1 MDYRRKEVVS
11 SILTKAGKA
20 HMDVNQNYGNEPY
33 LAHLSPVT
41 YCVANLLSRMPIPD
55 DTFDGIVFGAA
66 YHDAIEDARMTYND
80 VVNAGRELGLS
91 YDSATIGAEIAYA
104 LTNEKGRT
112 REERANEKYYNGIRT
127 TYAASLVK
135 VCDRICNMIHSSK
148 TGHSMSEKYAR
159 EAEHF
164 TKSIDKRCF
173 GIDNDLK
180 EVTDL
185 AIDYIAGKLS
195 LDDKF
200 MVESFYN
207 DGEGNVSTILSKIEE
222 ICKTEK

>member
-1 MDYRRKEVVS
+1 
-11 SILTKAGKA
+11 
-20 HMDVNQNYGNEPY
+20 
-33 LAHLSPVT
+33 
-41 YCVANLLSRMPIPD
+41 
-55 DTFDGIVFGAA
+55 
-66 YHDAIEDARMTYND
+66 
-80 VVNAGRELGLS
+80 
-91 YDSATIGAEIAYA
+91 
-104 LTNEKGRT
+104 
-112 REERANEKYYNGIRT
+112 
-127 TYAASLVK
+127 
-135 VCDRICNMIHSSK
+135 MIHSSK